1 MQGLELC
8 ENFFREYGE
17 PMLREIVPELWPQIA
32 VGLFGSGSECY
43 GYDDEISRDHD
54 FEPGFMIF
62 LPGEERI
69 DRRTAF
75 LLERAYAKLPGEYA
89 GVPRSRVAPVGGNRH
104 GVLRLPDFLLER
116 LGTPDGNL
124 TAEELIRLPENY
136 LAEFTNGKLFHD
148 GTGVLTSLR
157 ARYAQYPED
166 IRCKKLAG
174 HLLLAAQAGQYNY
187 ARCLAH
193 GEEEGAQLAVFAYC
207 DHMTEAVFLLNRR
220 YRPYYKWSYRALR
233 ACSVLAE
240 FAEIFSFLLTTPND
254 SRTAREKGGIIEDTA
269 GMLIAALQNEGL
281 TEAVCTDLEK
291 HAYSVNDSI
300 EEAALR
306 NRHILYAV

>member
-8 ENFFREYGE
+8 EKFFRECGE
-17 PMLREIVPELWPQIA
+17 PMLREAAPDLWPQIA

-43 GYDDEISRDHD
+43 GYDDAVSRDHD

-62 LPGEERI
+62 LPGEETV

-89 GVPRSRVAPVGGNRH
+89 GVPRLRISPVGGDRH
-104 GVLRLPDFLLER
+104 GVLRLPDFLRDR
-116 LGTPDGNL
+116 LGRPDGEL
-124 TAEELIRLPENY
+124 TEEELIRLPENY
-136 LAEFTNGKLFHD
+136 LSEFTNGKLFYD
-148 GTGVLTSLR
+148 GPGTLTSLR
-157 ARYAQYPED
+157 TRYAAYPED
-166 IRCKKLAG
+166 IRRKKLAG

-193 GEEEGAQLAVFAYC
+193 GEEEAAQLAVFAYC

-233 ACSVLAE
+233 ACPVLSE
-240 FAEIFSFLLTTPND
+240 FADIFSFLLTTPND
-254 SRTAREKGGIIEDTA
+254 SRTAHEKGGILEDVA
-269 GMLIAALQNEGL
+269 GMLISVLQEAGL
-281 TEAVCTDLEK
+281 TEAICTDLEK

-300 EEAALR
+300 EDAALR

>member
-8 ENFFREYGE
+8 EKFFRECGE
-17 PMLREIVPELWPQIA
+17 PMLREAAPDLWPQIA

-43 GYDDEISRDHD
+43 GYDDAVSRDHD

-62 LPGEERI
+62 LPGEETV

-89 GVPRSRVAPVGGNRH
+89 GVPRLRISPVGGDRH
-104 GVLRLPDFLLER
+104 GVLRLPDFLRDR
-116 LGTPDGNL
+116 LGRPDGEL
-124 TAEELIRLPENY
+124 TEEELIRLPENY
-136 LAEFTNGKLFHD
+136 LSEFTNGKLFYD
-148 GTGVLTSLR
+148 GPGTLTSLR
-157 ARYAQYPED
+157 TRYAAYPED
-166 IRCKKLAG
+166 IRRKKLAG

-193 GEEEGAQLAVFAYC
+193 GEEEAAQLAVFAYC

-233 ACSVLAE
+233 ACPVLSE
-240 FAEIFSFLLTTPND
+240 FADIFSFLLTTPND
-254 SRTAREKGGIIEDTA
+254 SRTAHEKGGILEDVA
-269 GMLIAALQNEGL
+269 GMLISVLQEEGL
-281 TEAVCTDLEK
+281 TEAICTDLEK

-300 EEAALR
+300 GDAALR